1 MLNQIK
7 PMLRDLRRMAN
18 FAAVQVGQHMNQVG
32 IRWEKK
38 QPESWLAEAIAGPE
52 FHIPL
57 PADYLKIEKLA
68 DHTESL
74 GQMPLWEGYG
84 QTGAT
89 RDCSSVRSSAVI
101 GSMYAWLVRKW
112 KPAVIVE
119 FGTAFGISGM
129 YWLSGIKSERKG
141 QLFTFEPNQKW
152 AQIARNN
159 LSAIDTRFILTEG
172 AFEDNVDS
180 VLKDQKIDI
189 AFIDAIHTSD
199 FVLSQFQLVC
209 DRSRRPALVLFDD
222 IDFSEDMLSCW
233 AKVVAQPEVVNA
245 FSVNQHMGVV
255 EIKDLV

>member
-112 KPAVIVE
+112 KPA
-119 FGTAFGISGM
+119 
-129 YWLSGIKSERKG
+129 
-141 QLFTFEPNQKW
+141 
-152 AQIARNN
+152 
-159 LSAIDTRFILTEG
+159 
-172 AFEDNVDS
+172 
-180 VLKDQKIDI
+180 
-189 AFIDAIHTSD
+189 
-199 FVLSQFQLVC
+199 
-209 DRSRRPALVLFDD
+209 
-222 IDFSEDMLSCW
+222 
-233 AKVVAQPEVVNA
+233 
-245 FSVNQHMGVV
+245 
-255 EIKDLV
+255 